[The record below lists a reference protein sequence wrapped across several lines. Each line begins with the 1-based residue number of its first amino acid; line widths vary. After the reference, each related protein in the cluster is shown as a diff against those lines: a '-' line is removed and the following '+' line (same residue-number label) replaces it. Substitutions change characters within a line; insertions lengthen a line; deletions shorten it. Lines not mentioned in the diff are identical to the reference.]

1 MTFFQFDLRV
11 QLLFL
16 LKQNIF
22 VPYELNTSKKHSPL
36 RQTKLSLFFFC
47 GLLTFM
53 WGCSTTN
60 HATLPTM
67 AYQDITS
74 HYNAYFNSSEKL
86 KNVYKL
92 SLEYHKDKFDSVLPV
107 FHYTDTKEFASY
119 SSDLDDVVK
128 RSTLAIQLHN
138 ISNWSD
144 DHFLLI
150 GQANFLKG
158 DYDKAASSFKY
169 ITTEFK
175 EGVDYVK
182 VMKGLGKPL
191 KKYVKK
197 KKKKVKPEVKVV
209 INKDGTQTLEKVDKR
224 PQFSLWIH
232 EPARSEALLW
242 LIKTYSRQN
251 KFEEAST
258 VVTYTRGDELFYK
271 NLDPQVD
278 LVEADLRVAEKDYHA
293 AIEPLEKYLG
303 AKKIRKKKKLRV
315 RPLFV
320 LAQCYAVTGNNAKAV
335 ENYKKVLKSHPN
347 YDMEFYAKIKMA
359 KLGRGDGGMDIRK
372 LLAKMAKD
380 NKYRDYFDQ
389 IYYELALIS
398 IAENSR
404 AEARNFL
411 HKSIDNSTS
420 NDEQKA
426 LSFLKLAELD
436 YQDED
441 YVSSKFFYDSTMS
454 FMSKNDVR
462 YADIAERAKVLD
474 NLVKQLTTIA
484 TEDSLQKL
492 AGMSEV
498 QREKIIRDA
507 VFKKE
512 QEEEEKKAAAAS
524 GSNSQLNNFMNNQQ
538 QQNAQQQNA
547 QQGSSWY
554 FYNVNARSTGYND
567 FVKKWGRR
575 KLEENWRRK
584 NKSSAISD
592 DDNAVASDTT
602 VSTQKDSA
610 IAINSGSMEDQM
622 HSSIPLTPEKLDK
635 SNGKLID
642 AYYTA
647 GTIYKDG
654 LESYAKADNMFETL
668 NARFP
673 KNKLLLESY
682 YNLYLIALKQK
693 NSTKAEEYKNK
704 ILAEFPES
712 VIAKVLRDPN
722 FVNEAKQK
730 EKAVFDYYER
740 AYNDYSVD
748 SLDSCWYKCE
758 MADKLFKPNPISG
771 KFQLLEALVLSKQNR
786 LADYVQA
793 LNKIISKA
801 TDVEVKKTATDLLA
815 ALNKSSLPQIDL
827 SKDSTKRDSLNAVFF
842 RGADTSE
849 AATQKQLNEAKEK
862 AKQGGAVVKTDT
874 TTKQVVTSSTDTT
887 TRNTSLAKDTSARA
901 SNVAQNVVEED
912 TTSPYVR
919 SDAAVHYFI
928 IYIKDATTPQSAIMS
943 TMAKVDAFNSTQF
956 TDKRLVAKQVLI
968 DSKNKLI
975 NIRQFMNR
983 EDVMSY
989 YKVIKSQDQLFSDLK
1004 KEQYAITCI
1013 STINF
1018 STLLS
1023 EKNVDL
1029 YNEKFFKRVYK

>member
-1 MTFFQFDLRV
+1 M
-11 QLLFL
+11 LL
-16 LKQNIF
+16 
-22 VPYELNTSKKHSPL
+22 
-36 RQTKLSLFFFC
+36 
-47 GLLTFM
+47 

-92 SLEYHKDKFDSVLPV
+92 SLESHKDKFDSVLPV
-107 FHYTDTKEFASY
+107 FHYTDPKEFASY
-119 SSDLDDVVK
+119 TSDLDDVVK

-197 KKKKVKPEVKVV
+197 KKKKVKPEVKVI
-209 INKDGTQTLEKVDKR
+209 INKDGTQTLQKVDKR
-224 PQFSLWIH
+224 PEFSLWIH

-242 LIKTYSRQN
+242 LIETYSRQN
-251 KFEEAST
+251 KFDEAST

-278 LVEADLRVAEKDYHA
+278 LVEADLRVAEKDYQA
-293 AIEPLEKYLG
+293 AIEPLEKYLN
-303 AKKIRKKKKLRV
+303 AKKIKKKKKLRV

-335 ENYKKVLKSHPN
+335 ENYKKVLKSRPN

-359 KLGRGDGGMDIRK
+359 KLGRGEGGLGIRK

-389 IYYELALIS
+389 IYYELALLS

-404 AEARNFL
+404 IEARNFL

-436 YQDED
+436 YQDEA
-441 YVSSKFFYDSTMS
+441 YVTSKFFYDSTMS
-454 FMSKNDVR
+454 FMSKNDLR
-462 YADIAERAKVLD
+462 YADVAERAKVLD
-474 NLVKQLTTIA
+474 NLVKELNTIL
-484 TEDSLQKL
+484 TEDSLQLL

-507 VFKKE
+507 IFKKE
-512 QEEEEKKAAAAS
+512 QEEEEKKAAAS
-524 GSNSQLNNFMNNQQ
+524 GSNSQVNNFMNNQQ
-538 QQNAQQQNA
+538 QVNAQTQNTT
-547 QQGSSWY
+547 QGSSWY
-554 FYNVNARSTGYND
+554 FYNVNARATGYND
-567 FVKKWGRR
+567 FIKKWGNR
-575 KLEENWRRK
+575 KLEDNWRRK
-584 NKSSAISD
+584 NKTSAISD
-592 DDNAVASDTT
+592 DDNALLSDTI
-602 VSTQKDSA
+602 STNQKDFETVA
-610 IAINSGSMEDQM
+610 NSGTVEDQM
-622 HSSIPLTPEKLDK
+622 HSNIPLTPEKLDK
-635 SNGKLID
+635 SNSKLID
-642 AYYTA
+642 AYYAA

-668 NARFP
+668 NSRFP

-682 YNLYLIALKQK
+682 YNLFLIAVKQK
-693 NSTKAEEYKNK
+693 NTAKAEEYKNK
-704 ILAEFPES
+704 ILTEFPES

-730 EKAVFDYYER
+730 EKAVFDFYER

-793 LNKIISKA
+793 LNKIIGKA
-801 TDVEVKKTATDLLA
+801 TDVEVKKAATDLLA
-815 ALNKSSLPQIDL
+815 ALNKSALPQIDL

-849 AATQKQLNEAKEK
+849 AAIQKQLNEAREN
-862 AKQGGAVVKTDT
+862 AKQGGVVVKTDS
-874 TTKQVVTSSTDTT
+874 TTKRTAITSPDTATANVSTV
-887 TRNTSLAKDTSARA
+887 KDSSGKAT
-901 SNVAQNVVEED
+901 NVAQNVVVED

-928 IYIKDATTPQSAIMS
+928 IYIKDATTPQGAIMS

-956 TDKRLVAKQVLI
+956 TDKRLVSKQVLI

-975 NIRQFMNR
+975 NVRQFKNR
-983 EDVMSY
+983 EEVMSY

-1013 STINF
+1013 STLNF

>member
-1 MTFFQFDLRV
+1 
-11 QLLFL
+11 
-16 LKQNIF
+16 
-22 VPYELNTSKKHSPL
+22 
-36 RQTKLSLFFFC
+36 
-47 GLLTFM
+47 
-53 WGCSTTN
+53 
-60 HATLPTM
+60 M

-92 SLEYHKDKFDSVLPV
+92 SLESHKDKFDSVLPV
-107 FHYTDTKEFASY
+107 FHYTDPKEFASY

-150 GQANFLKG
+150 GQSNFLKG

-197 KKKKVKPEVKVV
+197 KKKKAKPEVKVI
-209 INKDGTQTLEKVDKR
+209 INKDGTQTLQKVDKR
-224 PQFSLWIH
+224 PEFSLWIH

-251 KFEEAST
+251 KFDEAST

-271 NLDPQVD
+271 NLDPQID
-278 LVEADLRVAEKDYHA
+278 LVEADLRVAEKDYGA
-293 AIEPLEKYLG
+293 AIEPLEKYLN
-303 AKKIRKKKKLRV
+303 AKKIRKRKKLRV

-359 KLGRGDGGMDIRK
+359 KLGRGASGNMEVRK

-398 IAENSR
+398 IVENNR
-404 AEARNFL
+404 VEARNFL
-411 HKSIDNSTS
+411 HQSVNNSTN

-436 YQDED
+436 YGDEM
-441 YVSSKFFYDSTMS
+441 YVNAKFFYDSTLS
-454 FMSKNDVR
+454 FMSKNDDR
-462 YADIAERAKVLD
+462 YADVTERAKVLD
-474 NLVKQLTTIA
+474 NLVKQLNIIA
-484 TEDSLQKL
+484 DEDSLQKL

-498 QREKIIRDA
+498 QREKIIREA

-524 GSNSQLNNFMNNQQ
+524 GSTSQVNNFMNTQQQNNLQ
-538 QQNAQQQNA
+538 QQNANL
-547 QQGSSWY
+547 GSTWY
-554 FYNVNARSTGYND
+554 FYNVNARATGYND
-567 FVKKWGRR
+567 FIKKWGNR

-584 NKSSAISD
+584 NKTSAISD
-592 DDNAVASDTT
+592 DDNTVVSDTT
-602 VSTQKDSA
+602 SNTQKDTESVL
-610 IAINSGSMEDQM
+610 NSGSIEDQM
-622 HSSIPLTPEKLDK
+622 HSSIPLTPEKIEK
-635 SNGKLID
+635 SNGKLVD

-693 NSTKAEEYKNK
+693 NTAKTEEYKNK
-704 ILAEFPES
+704 ILTEFPES

-801 TDVEVKKTATDLLA
+801 TDVEVKKVATDLLA
-815 ALNKSSLPQIDL
+815 ALNKSTLPQIDL

-849 AATQKQLNEAKEK
+849 MAIQKKLNEAKEQ
-862 AKQGGAVVKTDT
+862 AKQNGAVMKTDT
-874 TTKQVVTSSTDTT
+874 TIKHAVASSLDTT
-887 TRNTSLAKDTSARA
+887 KNISTVKDTSAKA
-901 SNVAQNVVEED
+901 TIVAQNVVEED

-928 IYIKDATTPQSAIMS
+928 IYIKDGTAPQSAIMS

-975 NIRQFMNR
+975 NIRQFKNR

-989 YKVIKSQDQLFSDLK
+989 YKVIKAQDQLFSDLK
-1004 KEQYAITCI
+1004 KEQFAITCI
-1013 STINF
+1013 STLNF

-1023 EKNVDL
+1023 EKNVDV

>member
-1 MTFFQFDLRV
+1 M
-11 QLLFL
+11 LL
-16 LKQNIF
+16 
-22 VPYELNTSKKHSPL
+22 
-36 RQTKLSLFFFC
+36 
-47 GLLTFM
+47 

-92 SLEYHKDKFDSVLPV
+92 SLESHKDKFDSVLPV
-107 FHYTDTKEFASY
+107 FHYTDPKEFASY

-150 GQANFLKG
+150 GQSNFLKG

-224 PQFSLWIH
+224 PEFSLWIH

-251 KFEEAST
+251 KFDEAST

-278 LVEADLRVAEKDYHA
+278 LVEADLRVAEKDYGA
-293 AIEPLEKYLG
+293 AIEPLEKYLN
-303 AKKIRKKKKLRV
+303 AKKVRKKKKLRV

-320 LAQCYAVTGNNAKAV
+320 LAQCYAITGNNAKAV
-335 ENYKKVLKSHPN
+335 QNYKKVLKSRPN

-359 KLGRGDGGMDIRK
+359 KLGRGESGNMDVRK

-389 IYYELALIS
+389 IFYELALIS
-398 IAENSR
+398 IAENNR
-404 AEARNFL
+404 VEARNFL
-411 HKSIDNSTS
+411 HQSVNNSTN

-436 YQDED
+436 YGDEM
-441 YVSSKFFYDSTMS
+441 YVNSKFFYDSTLS
-454 FMSKNDVR
+454 FMSKNDDR
-462 YADIAERAKVLD
+462 YADVTERVKVLD
-474 NLVKQLTTIA
+474 NLVKQLNIIA
-484 TEDSLQKL
+484 DEDSLQKL
-492 AGMSEV
+492 ASMSEV

-512 QEEEEKKAAAAS
+512 QEEEEKKAAATS
-524 GSNSQLNNFMNNQQ
+524 GSTSQVNNFMNNQSQNNLQ
-538 QQNAQQQNA
+538 QQNANL
-547 QQGSSWY
+547 GSTWY
-554 FYNVNARSTGYND
+554 FYNANARSTGYND
-567 FVKKWGRR
+567 FIKKWGNR

-584 NKSSAISD
+584 NKTSAISD
-592 DDNAVASDTT
+592 DDNTLLSDTT
-602 VSTQKDSA
+602 LSTQKDAESVL
-610 IAINSGSMEDQM
+610 NSGSIEDQM
-622 HSSIPLTPEKLDK
+622 HSSIPLTPEKLEK
-635 SNGKLID
+635 SNGKLVD

-654 LESYAKADNMFETL
+654 LESYPKADNMFETL

-682 YNLYLIALKQK
+682 YNLYLLALKQK
-693 NSTKAEEYKNK
+693 NTAKAEEYKNK

-722 FVNEAKQK
+722 FVNEAKQR
-730 EKAVFDYYER
+730 EKAVFDYYEL
-740 AYNDYSVD
+740 AYNDYSGD

-793 LNKIISKA
+793 LNKIISRT
-801 TDVEVKKTATDLLA
+801 TDVEVKKVATDLLA

-849 AATQKQLNEAKEK
+849 AAIQKQFNEAREQ
-862 AKQGGAVVKTDT
+862 AKQGGVVVKTDT
-874 TTKQVVTSSTDTT
+874 TTKHAVVNATDTT
-887 TRNTSLAKDTSARA
+887 KNISTVKDTSAKT
-901 SNVAQNVVEED
+901 SNSAQNVVEED
-912 TTSPYVR
+912 TISPYVR

-928 IYIKDATTPQSAIMS
+928 IYIKDGTAPQSAIMS
-943 TMAKVDAFNSTQF
+943 TMAKIDAFNSTQF

-975 NIRQFMNR
+975 NIRQFKNR
-983 EDVMSY
+983 EEVMSY
-989 YKVIKSQDQLFSDLK
+989 YKVIKAQDQLFSDLK

-1013 STINF
+1013 STLNF

-1023 EKNVDL
+1023 EKNIDL